1 MTTTEFD
8 FAAQAGAA
16 RTVNAERPAVEDVLG
31 SLSGW
36 DELAIRQFF
45 GARWS
50 EMLQDDASMLTRAM
64 VFTVERRKDGVED
77 GAAYRAAMA
86 LTLSQVNDMFSDDDP
101 EAAAKA
107 AVQVPTEGDDD
118 GGPVVRVNPES

>member
-8 FAAQAGAA
+8 FTAQAGAA

-107 AVQVPTEGDDD
+107 AVQVPGEGDDA
-118 GGPVVRVNPES
+118 GVAVRVNPES